1 MILGIL
7 LEEFSENDYK
17 SVSVSRIV
25 KRAEIA
31 KGSFY
36 QYFEDKK
43 GCYLYLIQLG
53 MDEKMAFMNQSPP
66 PGQEMDIF
74 EYLRWLMQVGAQFE
88 FSSPHLARIG
98 YRAVFDDVPLPE
110 ETLKVIRGGAK
121 DFFFQQVQQGI
132 QKGYIKADIDPNI
145 AAFIFN
151 AVFTNLGQYLMERF
165 EIQPDNLLKEGGQ
178 AFNQNTTQEAM
189 NQVIN
194 ILEHGLRKQ

>member
-1 MILGIL
+1 MDIL

-43 GCYLYLIQLG
+43 ACYLYLIQLG
-53 MDEKMAFMNQSPP
+53 MDERMAFMNQAPP
-66 PGQEMDIF
+66 PEQELDTF
-74 EYLRWLMQVGAQFE
+74 EYLRWLMNAGTQFE
-88 FSSPHLARIG
+88 FSSPQLARIG

-110 ETLKVIRGGAK
+110 ETLKVIRGGTK

-132 QKGYIKADIDPNI
+132 QQGYIKADIDPNI

-165 EIQPDNLLKEGGQ
+165 EIQPDDLLQKGGQ
-178 AFNQNTTQEAM
+178 AFNQNTAQKAM

-194 ILEHGLRKQ
+194 ILEHGLRKRE